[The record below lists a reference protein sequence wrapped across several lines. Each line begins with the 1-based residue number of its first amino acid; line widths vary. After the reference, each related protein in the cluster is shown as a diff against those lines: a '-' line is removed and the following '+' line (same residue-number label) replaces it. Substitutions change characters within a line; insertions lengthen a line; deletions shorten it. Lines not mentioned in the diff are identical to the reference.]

1 MGDVNCPVLS
11 CCKTLSSDFKNIQN
25 IRLNTDTF
33 TVGRGL
39 KNSAVIPYL
48 TVSRNHCT
56 FKKGEDNV
64 WTLEDNSS
72 FGIKINGTL
81 LGKGL
86 SKNLSNGDI
95 ITFEQS
101 ECFVY
106 KFTEPS
112 EDECEVPR
120 KRMKMDKGDDTLD
133 SNIINDMRMKFEE
146 SQSHEIEHIEQK
158 IKNVKEMQTTSMILK
173 KQLQTEMDS
182 KMKKLESD
190 FTSQIESL
198 QGERDEIERQK
209 AILTEERD
217 AQLATIKCQMEEK
230 IAELM
235 EQVNKHHEKEAELMR
250 ENNTL
255 KEKLEKER
263 EEFLMELS
271 RENSSK
277 QDMLVKLE
285 AKVKEQEEVRERERQ
300 EALAMLHNEVEKLKQ
315 VKEQQIKQ
323 LEEQKRLREIELK
336 NELDFIR
343 YNLEEKVNQTEQEKL
358 KTEQLLREQVESLKK
373 MSEEEKLRIDNL
385 LKEREEAEH
394 KLNLAQTVA
403 AKSVEELASRVHE
416 RETELAALAAE
427 RIQKQAEQS
436 SEVISTLQDQLEKVR
451 SQLQTVETEKNTI
464 LQSLCVDNPG
474 EGSSKQTVL
483 TEVGEL
489 MESELQCS
497 ICAELFITATTLNC
511 SHTFCKYC
519 ITMWKKKKKDC
530 PICRA
535 PISSECKSLV
545 LDTFIEKMVQNLSDE
560 MKAKRKDILKTRQE
574 LENKMAVRT
583 DALSTSR
590 RRSYSPLFS
599 SESSFDSEGEEEQE
613 FEDDFGYF
621 GVYTDSEFSGDS
633 FGRSDD
639 SSSEFSNDGTVESYR
654 YTSRGYT
661 ERGRSGSRTNPTI
674 TSNTGRRGHHAG
686 LPGAY
691 YGGYGRC
698 YRCGT
703 RGHWAPGCPFS

>member
-560 MKAKRKDILKTRQE
+560 MKAKRKDILKTRQDE
-574 LENKMAVRT
+574 VTAHCSPVSRPSTRRGRRNRNSRT
-583 DALSTSR
+583 ISVI
-590 RRSYSPLFS
+590 
-599 SESSFDSEGEEEQE
+599 SESIRTANSREIPLVDLTIHPQSFPTMEPLNLTATLAEAIQNVGDLVHEQIQQLQATPGGAAITLDFPE
-613 FEDDFGYF
+613 PITVDTED
-621 GVYTDSEFSGDS
+621 V
-633 FGRSDD
+633 
-639 SSSEFSNDGTVESYR
+639 TVVAR
-654 YTSRGYT
+654 VA
-661 ERGRSGSRTNPTI
+661 
-674 TSNTGRRGHHAG
+674 TGRQAVHFHDST
-686 LPGAY
+686 L
-691 YGGYGRC
+691 
-698 YRCGT
+698 
-703 RGHWAPGCPFS
+703 